1 MKSLVDHLSQYATY
15 HRDPRNIATHFVGIP
30 LIVVAV
36 AILLSRPQWAGGW
49 LSPAVLVALAS
60 AWFYL
65 RLEVRLGVLMSVLL
79 GLGIWAGQ
87 TLAEQSTPVWLASG
101 VGMFVIGWAIQF
113 VGHHYEGRKPAFVD
127 DVTGL
132 IVGPLFVVVEL
143 AFLLGLR
150 RELKEQ
156 IEARAGGVRLR
167 QKNAAVRTP
176 SRASLALTGFYVR
189 HKTL

>member
-1 MKSLVDHLSQYATY
+1 MKSLVDHLSQYAAY
-15 HRDPRNIATHFVGIP
+15 HRDPRNIASHFIGIP

-36 AILLSRPQWAGGW
+36 AVLLSRPQWGAGW
-49 LSPAVLVALAS
+49 ISPAVLVAMAS

-65 RLEVRLGVLMSVLL
+65 RLEVRLGVLMTVLL
-79 GLGIWAGQ
+79 GLCIWAGQ
-87 TLAEQSTPVWLASG
+87 ALAQQSTLVWLASG
-101 VGMFVIGWAIQF
+101 IGMFVVGWAIQF

-143 AFLLGLR
+143 AFLLGIR

-156 IEARAGGVRLR
+156 IEARVGGVRINP
-167 QKNAAVRTP
+167 KKAA
-176 SRASLALTGFYVR
+176 A
-189 HKTL
+189 